1 MRPQNKIISLSAAF
15 LFATGFTANA
25 LDNDTLS
32 LTPDTLGNSFTL
44 ELNNVQL
51 TSEADSFSVL
61 IRREYIGK
69 DRKTYIT
76 FHSDKVVSN
85 GEIIAR
91 NLPNDGRA
99 HNYVFARRGITTTI
113 FRDGIQFATTP
124 SEVLTEIPISTSL
137 RALPY
142 EYSVIGISKLA
153 AGCTADTLSTLEF
166 IEPDEAQGETRIG
179 EMLGGTNLVTDPYL
193 NTGFNGEGLNAADR
207 TFVTNAALLGGWGTE
222 AEMSPASYSGPYC
235 VRLSGQAFTNGN
247 ATTGASLTIPARLTS
262 GTDYLV
268 RAMVKTDGYEGRI
281 YAGTGDSYIYIPDTQ
296 GEWKQ
301 IEGILTPTGAQT
313 CLTVDNSDN
322 ESDGTLYIDNVE
334 VYAETSFSRFATYLP
349 FATLPAGT
357 VSKYNYSGAT
367 AYLLD
372 FTLDG
377 DNSSQLDTTGLN
389 YLGAARLTRSV
400 EGSVLYPMYFPGDV
414 QAVQITGSYDGRTFT
429 NLPGV
434 NGLDYIIYR
443 QNGEVFE
450 VCPTGEPVP
459 AGCYLVQFVDNL
471 ADASVS
477 IQTGRKKMQG
487 FSEKDYNF
495 VGNDAYKMF
504 TPAGRFLR
512 YDAAAGCF
520 RLTEGE
526 ALEPFEAY
534 IATSVS
540 NPVDVYYPPL
550 VTTGLQHIDSES
562 GARMSVYATQ
572 GGISIYATRAEEIAI
587 FRTDGALA
595 GTVSLAEGENFYP
608 LPSGIYIVKNTKVA
622 VP

>member
-25 LDNDTLS
+25 LDNDTLF

-51 TSEADSFSVL
+51 TNEADSFSVL

-76 FHSDKVVSN
+76 FHSDKVISN

-142 EYSVIGISKLA
+142 EYSVMGISKLA

-222 AEMSPASYSGPYC
+222 AEMSPDSYSGPYC

-262 GTDYLV
+262 GTDNPNMASLLFLV
-268 RAMVKTDGYEGRI
+268 D
-281 YAGTGDSYIYIPDTQ
+281 
-296 GEWKQ
+296 
-301 IEGILTPTGAQT
+301 
-313 CLTVDNSDN
+313 
-322 ESDGTLYIDNVE
+322 
-334 VYAETSFSRFATYLP
+334 
-349 FATLPAGT
+349 
-357 VSKYNYSGAT
+357 GAT
-367 AYLLD
+367 ALMEELEK
-372 FTLDG
+372 FMRVFNVFDG
-377 DNSSQLDTTGLN
+377 NS
-389 YLGAARLTRSV
+389 
-400 EGSVLYPMYFPGDV
+400 E
-414 QAVQITGSYDGRTFT
+414 
-429 NLPGV
+429 
-434 NGLDYIIYR
+434 
-443 QNGEVFE
+443 
-450 VCPTGEPVP
+450 
-459 AGCYLVQFVDNL
+459 
-471 ADASVS
+471 
-477 IQTGRKKMQG
+477 
-487 FSEKDYNF
+487 
-495 VGNDAYKMF
+495 
-504 TPAGRFLR
+504 
-512 YDAAAGCF
+512 
-520 RLTEGE
+520 E
-526 ALEPFEAY
+526 ALTQARAFWKNCKASGNECHYWKQSP
-534 IATSVS
+534 
-540 NPVDVYYPPL
+540 
-550 VTTGLQHIDSES
+550 S
-562 GARMSVYATQ
+562 GAWSEV
-572 GGISIYATRAEEIAI
+572 
-587 FRTDGALA
+587 
-595 GTVSLAEGENFYP
+595 V
-608 LPSGIYIVKNTKVA
+608 
-622 VP
+622 